1 MRLSWRSTRS
11 GLIFADHNL
20 CTLCRAHEQEKQR
33 GLICY
38 ETEFWI
44 ETGLVQKGKR
54 KTKFRTTKAPEL
66 VFVNSHLNEMACQK
80 ALAKFGPQLER
91 KEALCHGSIVDYSSR
106 VSNPDSVDDNGILML
121 GSGKACRK
129 TALKLCQDALGKHL
143 EDFEASRIVWS
154 SNAAN
159 FETYECLLYDRFALG
174 VGEIVHC
181 ESYAAPMSRKSFYCI
196 VRYAEDHGE
205 VTYMAKIKFAFRLRK

>member
-1 MRLSWRSTRS
+1 M
-11 GLIFADHNL
+11 
-20 CTLCRAHEQEKQR
+20 
-33 GLICY
+33 
-38 ETEFWI
+38 
-44 ETGLVQKGKR
+44 
-54 KTKFRTTKAPEL
+54 
-66 VFVNSHLNEMACQK
+66 
-80 ALAKFGPQLER
+80 
-91 KEALCHGSIVDYSSR
+91 DYSSR

-159 FETYECLLYDRFALG
+159 FETYEYLLYDRFALG

-205 VTYMAKIKFAFRLRK
+205 VTYMAKIKFAFRLRKLQTQSILKIAVADLYPAEDACDYLGDYFTVSSEQRPTHVNYPIVISRLGYKVVFANLTKTRTDKLKVGRWIFVPYSHVQSYTDPRA